1 MGEIRKELNW
11 DIGDEINWFLHP
23 GYVILKEREGQRR
36 PFKKARLIVDEVAG
50 SARVPDPKI
59 IDQIINET
67 EFKE

>member
-1 MGEIRKELNW
+1 MG
-11 DIGDEINWFLHP
+11 DICHEP
-23 GYVILKEREGQRR
+23 TQEGQRR
-36 PFKKARLIVDEVAG
+36 PFKKARLIVDEVTG